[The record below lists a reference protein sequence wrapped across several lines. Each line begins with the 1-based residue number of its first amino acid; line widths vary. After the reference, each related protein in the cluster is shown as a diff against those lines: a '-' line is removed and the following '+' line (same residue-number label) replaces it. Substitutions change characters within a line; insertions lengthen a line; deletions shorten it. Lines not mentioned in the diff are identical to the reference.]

1 MLITRRAAGLMLV
14 IAGLALLV
22 GCFQTL
28 ASREPIAT
36 SSVPSASSSSPSSG
50 AIGFR
55 NPVYDGNFPD
65 PMVVAGENGTYW
77 AFATNGNGSNV
88 QTLTSK
94 NLINWVPSN
103 DALPQLPAWSNPG
116 KVWAPEVARNSAGY
130 VLYYTTSV
138 MSSGVQ
144 CVGVGVATKL
154 AGPYIDKSRKPLVCQ
169 PDQGGSI
176 DAHPF
181 TASQGK
187 RYLYWKNDGNAIGLD
202 TYISVQELDDTGTTL
217 VGKPKRLIRQDLAWE
232 GRLVEA
238 PFVWEENGKFHLFY
252 SANAFDSYSYAI
264 GHAVADTPLG
274 PFTKS
279 QDPVVASND
288 VAAGPGHCALIRK
301 GGKVW
306 MVYHAWPPDAV
317 GSELPGRNPWLSE
330 VHFTPDGSV
339 TVVPP
344 TADYPTRP

>member
-1 MLITRRAAGLMLV
+1 MLLIP
-14 IAGLALLV
+14 GLALLV
-22 GCFQTL
+22 GCSQTP
-28 ASREPIAT
+28 AGREPIAT
-36 SSVPSASSSSPSSG
+36 SPVSSAGSSSLSSG

-65 PMVVAGENGTYW
+65 PMVVDGGNGTYW

-88 QTLTSK
+88 QTMKSK
-94 NLINWVPSN
+94 NLINWVSSS
-103 DALPQLPAWSNPG
+103 DALPQLPDWSNPG
-116 KVWAPEVARNSAGY
+116 KVWAPEVARNKAGF

-144 CVGVGVATKL
+144 CVGVGVATSL
-154 AGPYIDKSRKPLVCQ
+154 SGPYIDKSHRPLVCQ
-169 PDQGGSI
+169 LDEGGSI

-181 TASQGK
+181 TASNGK

-202 TYISVQELDDTGTTL
+202 TYISVQQLDDTGTTL
-217 VGKPKRLIRQDLAWE
+217 VGKPKRLFKQDLAWE

-238 PFVWEENGKFHLFY
+238 PFVWEENGRFHLFY

-274 PFTKS
+274 PFTKR
-279 QDPVVASND
+279 QEPVVVSND

-301 GGKVW
+301 GDKVW
-306 MVYHAWPPDAV
+306 MLYHAWPPDAV
-317 GSELPGRNPWLSE
+317 GSDLPGRNPWLSE
-330 VHFTPDGSV
+330 VVFTQDGSV

-344 TADYPTRP
+344 TVEYPTRP

>member
-14 IAGLALLV
+14 IPGLTLLV
-22 GCFQTL
+22 ACSQTP
-28 ASREPIAT
+28 AGREPVAA
-36 SSVPSASSSSPSSG
+36 SSVPSASSSAPSDS
-50 AIGFR
+50 ATGFR

-65 PMVVAGENGTYW
+65 PMVVDGGNGTYW
-77 AFATNGNGSNV
+77 AFATNGSGSNV

-94 NLINWVPSN
+94 NLINWESGS
-103 DALPQLPAWSNPG
+103 DALPYLPDWSNPG
-116 KVWAPEVARNSAGY
+116 KVWAPEVARNKVGY

-138 MSSGVQ
+138 TSSHVQ
-144 CVGVGVATKL
+144 CVGVGVAAKL
-154 AGPYIDKSRKPLVCQ
+154 AGPYIDNSRKPLVCQ

-176 DAHPF
+176 DAHAF
-181 TASQGK
+181 TASHGK
-187 RYLYWKNDGNAIGLD
+187 RYLYWKNDGNAMGSD
-202 TYISVQELDDTGTTL
+202 TYISVQQLDDTGAAL
-217 VGKPKRLIRQDLAWE
+217 VGKPKRLFKQDLPWE

-279 QDPVVASND
+279 QEPVVASND
-288 VAAGPGHCALIRK
+288 VAAGPGHCALVRK

-306 MVYHAWPPDAV
+306 MLYHAWPPEAI
-317 GSELPGRNPWLSE
+317 GSESPGRNMWLSE
-330 VHFTPDGSV
+330 VTFSPDGSV
-339 TVVPP
+339 TVVAP
-344 TADYPTRP
+344 TVDYPTRP